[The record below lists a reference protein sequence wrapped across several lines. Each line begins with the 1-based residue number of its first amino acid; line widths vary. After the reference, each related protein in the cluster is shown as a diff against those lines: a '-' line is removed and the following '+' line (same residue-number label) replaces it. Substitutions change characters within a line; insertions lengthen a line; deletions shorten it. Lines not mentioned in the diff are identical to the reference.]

1 MKILFVGK
9 FIKAHSTHYYFVQEL
24 KKRGHQID
32 CFDYRRVAYL
42 NMGIQH
48 PLYSIKLRLIFEM
61 NIKRRN
67 YLPKLIRKAKFYFFG
82 NWKMNRQLL
91 NLIKNN
97 QYDLIILAKAD
108 IINHENIKKFNNYS
122 KTFYYFMDPLK
133 IAHEI
138 NAINYASLTTW
149 SSASTTAMN
158 TLFKRAGANSYHVL
172 EVYDEN
178 TYYPGE
184 ENKHKEID
192 VIFVGRGLPNRKKYI
207 NFLRKNNINVICHGP
222 KWENK
227 PIYFDELISKYRKSK
242 IVLNFP
248 QVDSG
253 FSDRVFH
260 VLGTG
265 SFLLSKY
272 CSDLKRI
279 FKKEVHLDWFETPE
293 ECLKLTKFYLNN
305 DEVRENIAQQGHKY
319 VLENYT
325 WKDTIEKI
333 LQIVTQNQI

>member
-9 FIKAHSTHYYFVQEL
+9 FIKAHSTHHYIVQEF
-24 KKRGHQID
+24 KKKGHQVD
-32 CFDYRRVAYL
+32 CFDYRRVAYS
-42 NMGIQH
+42 NMKIQN
-48 PLYSIKLRLIFEM
+48 PSYSIKLRIIFEM
-61 NIKRRN
+61 NMKRRI
-67 YLPKLIRKAKFYFFG
+67 YLPKLIRKMRYYFFG

-91 NLIKNN
+91 YLIKNN

-108 IINHENIKKFNNYS
+108 CIDYENIKKFNYYS

-133 IAHEI
+133 IAHEM
-138 NAINYASLTTW
+138 NAVNYASLTTW
-149 SSASTTAMN
+149 SSASTTAVK

-172 EVYDEN
+172 EVYDEK

-192 VIFVGRGLPNRKKYI
+192 VIFVGRGLPNRKKNI
-207 NFLRKNNINVICHGP
+207 DFLRQNNINVICHGP

-227 PIYFDELISKYRKSK
+227 SIYFDELISKYRKSK
-242 IVLNFP
+242 IILNFP

-279 FKKEVHLDWFETPE
+279 FKRGVHLDWFKTPE
-293 ECLKLTKFYLNN
+293 ECLKLVKYYLKN
-305 DEVRENIAQQGHKY
+305 DTIRERIAQEGHKY
-319 VLENYT
+319 VSENFT
-325 WKDTIEKI
+325 WKHSIEKI
-333 LQIVTQNQI
+333 LEIVSESN